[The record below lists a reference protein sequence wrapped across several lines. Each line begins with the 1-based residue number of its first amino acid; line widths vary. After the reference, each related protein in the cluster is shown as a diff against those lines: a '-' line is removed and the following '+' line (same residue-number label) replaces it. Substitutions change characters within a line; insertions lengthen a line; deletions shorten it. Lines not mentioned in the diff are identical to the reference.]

1 MQFGT
6 KNDIPLL
13 LDFNG
18 DGYDDMA
25 ICSVNDEEVSVNLRD
40 PATKPE
46 NNGYS
51 KSGRDLSIKR
61 SICLPDSN
69 RLVCVV

>member
-1 MQFGT
+1 MQCART

-25 ICSVNDEEVSVNLRD
+25 ICSVNDEEVSVNRGS
-40 PATKPE
+40 
-46 NNGYS
+46 GYQT
-51 KSGRDLSIKR
+51 REQRIQQKR
-61 SICLPDSN
+61 RIF
-69 RLVCVV
+69 R